1 MQDYFQR
8 RNDLLVTSERD
19 QRAYWSYRSAHC
31 PGCEEFT
38 IEIAKVADKT
48 PTSPWRQIYPIGAN
62 RGPVP
67 TDVPIEI
74 AQDYVEACN
83 VLPLSAKASAA
94 LSRRCL
100 QNMLH
105 AHGYKARDLA
115 KEIDL
120 LLSEEDPR
128 RALPHKLR
136 ETVDA
141 IRNFGNFSAH
151 PIDDKTTLQVIDV
164 EPHEAEWCL
173 ETIEELFEYFYVGP
187 AAAKAKKAAL
197 NAKLAAGGKRL
208 PNSTSPLLIRVSPL
222 VRRDLARLGQL
233 NHVHR
238 RRVAIFPAG
247 PTFQR
252 GLELPQRRIPRTT
265 DGIERQP
272 YERPAPGNAARCRN
286 LRHRAPEKRS
296 R

>member
-1 MQDYFQR
+1 MNQDAQLR
-8 RNDLLVTSERD
+8 
-19 QRAYWSYRSAHC
+19 WIYRSAQC
-31 PGCEEFT
+31 AGKDCGEVT
-38 IEIAKVADKT
+38 IEIAQST
-48 PTSPWRQIYPIGAN
+48 GLNQQTTGWLQIYPLGAN

-67 TDVPIEI
+67 TDVPPKI
-74 AQDYVEACN
+74 AKDYVEACN
-83 VLPLSAKASAA
+83 VLPISAKASAA

-120 LLSEEDPR
+120 LLNEADLR
-128 RALPHKLR
+128 KALPHKLR

-173 ETIEELFEYFYVGP
+173 ETIEDLFEHFYVGP

-197 NAKLAAGGKRL
+197 NAKLAASGK
-208 PNSTSPLLIRVSPL
+208 P
-222 VRRDLARLGQL
+222 
-233 NHVHR
+233 
-238 RRVAIFPAG
+238 PA
-247 PTFQR
+247 
-252 GLELPQRRIPRTT
+252 
-265 DGIERQP
+265 
-272 YERPAPGNAARCRN
+272 
-286 LRHRAPEKRS
+286 K
-296 R
+296 